1 MRNLV
6 ESRLAAALLLGIL
19 PLWGC
24 ATHED
29 RRLAEDQQSCLQ
41 MGHSAGTPQF
51 SQCLEDLNQRRCD
64 TKILGE
70 RHLVNEECTRL
81 K

>member
-1 MRNLV
+1 MKFPLG
-6 ESRLAAALLLGIL
+6 ATLLLGVFL
-19 PLWGC
+19 LSGC
-24 ATHED
+24 AAHED

-41 MGHSAGTPQF
+41 MGHPPGTPQF

-64 TKILGE
+64 TKVLGE
-70 RHLVNEECTRL
+70 RHLATEERTRI